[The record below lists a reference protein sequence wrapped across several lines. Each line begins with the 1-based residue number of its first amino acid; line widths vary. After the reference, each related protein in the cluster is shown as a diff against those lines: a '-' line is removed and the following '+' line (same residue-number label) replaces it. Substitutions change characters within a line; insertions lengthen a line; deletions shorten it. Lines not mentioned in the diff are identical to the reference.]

1 MKSKIAEKIQKET
14 PQELIDKVVDLTNK
28 KVNLLKELKESLKY
42 QDCKYHLVAHT
53 NDLPLRYSLF
63 KIGSQENLCFGPLER
78 IESYIRLRNI
88 DKKLIYTDI

>member
-1 MKSKIAEKIQKET
+1 MKEQIEKAIK
-14 PQELIDKVVDLTNK
+14 LTKK
-28 KVNLLKELKESLKY
+28 KVSLLKELKESLKY

-63 KIGSQENLCFGPLER
+63 RIGSQDNLCFGPMEK